1 MRIDELYS
9 YAKVVSDSPLRTQYC
24 GTSRRAAARQ
34 DMGRQSYGGSTVPEL
49 GAAPQAGSK
58 ATCGW
63 EGTSRQATP
72 ARQMLAMAAERTL
85 SWASRNLSSKAPRAC
100 KQGCMRLLMKAPDP
114 PTPELCAAQKVLDPL
129 GLCARKQSMRTG

>member
-1 MRIDELYS
+1 MSS
-9 YAKVVSDSPLRTQYC
+9 YAKVVSDTTLWTKC
-24 GTSRRAAARQ
+24 CATSRRASASQ
-34 DMGRQSYGGSTVPEL
+34 DMGRQSCRGSTVPEL

-58 ATCGW
+58 ATCDW

-100 KQGCMRLLMKAPDP
+100 KQACMRLLMKAPYP
-114 PTPELCAAQKVLDPL
+114 PTPE
-129 GLCARKQSMRTG
+129 LCARKQSMRTGQTLKL